1 MKYMVII
8 EKVSA
13 YGHENI
19 LCTHSTT
26 IEITKEKSLTKKG
39 NCIIGINASKACFD
53 LNDNLKK
60 KIKDG
65 SRIKITLK
73 LENLQDSFFGF
84 GNKDLRLMDRNDMV
98 FRKSNFICDRTVL
111 INCTKSSEDINH
123 ELIEKLKI
131 AGKKLSI
138 IFEINE
144 RNEKP

>member
-73 LENLQDSFFGF
+73 LENLQDSFFLF
-84 GNKDLRLMDRNDMV
+84 V
-98 FRKSNFICDRTVL
+98 
-111 INCTKSSEDINH
+111 
-123 ELIEKLKI
+123 IEQFL
-131 AGKKLSI
+131 
-138 IFEINE
+138 
-144 RNEKP
+144 